1 MKSMLICLI
10 ISALVLG
17 CAGAKNWKRFG
28 VDYKFR
34 PVVGEVI
41 NVDGYRVLIKVIKV
55 SDFIYDVMAYPNTDD
70 LSYSELNRDFLSQ
83 YSRSRKGAE
92 IILRKQIGK
101 GKEITIIDD
110 MKPTSWLHLYL
121 RFKVTEA
128 Q

>member
-1 MKSMLICLI
+1 M
-10 ISALVLG
+10 
-17 CAGAKNWKRFG
+17 
-28 VDYKFR
+28 
-34 PVVGEVI
+34 VGEVI

>member
-10 ISALVLG
+10 ISILVLG
-17 CAGAKNWKRFG
+17 CTAGRG
-28 VDYKFR
+28 VDFR
-34 PVVGEVI
+34 FDPVVGEVI
-41 NVDGYRVLIKVIKV
+41 NVDGYRVFIKVIKV
-55 SDFIYDVMAYPNTDD
+55 SDSIYDVMASPNTDD
-70 LSYSELNRDFLSQ
+70 LSHSELNRDFLSQ

-101 GKEITIIDD
+101 GKEITMIDD
-110 MKPTSWLHLYL
+110 MKPTSWLHMYI